1 MAIHKATLP
10 PKAGYVEVEI
20 NGARVYKCI
29 ATGEIMPNDALLKT
43 PDEKIVSLEFSS
55 TLHDAQIKATDDRAD
70 FLEEC
75 LVEMATILYA
85 E

>member
-10 PKAGYVEVEI
+10 PKAGYVEVEV

-29 ATGEIMPNDALLKT
+29 ATGEIMASDAILKS
-43 PDEKIVSLEFSS
+43 PDEKIVSLETDSK
-55 TLHDAQIKATDDRAD
+55 LHDAQIKATDDRAD

-75 LVEMATILYA
+75 LVEMANILYA

>member
-1 MAIHKATLP
+1 MAIHNATLP

-20 NGARVYKCI
+20 NGDRAYKCI
-29 ATGEIMPNDALLKT
+29 ATGEIMPNDAVLKS
-43 PDEKIVSLEFSS
+43 PDEKILDLESS
-55 TLHDAQIKATDDRAD
+55 DKLLAQQVLASDDRSD

-75 LVEMATILYA
+75 LVEMANILYA